1 MEISNFDYVV
11 IPKNSGLGRCR
22 ELARLIANEEIII
35 QEIRGEDVPFFVES
49 LVKKGKKAIG
59 ITGEDLFKEFSLKS
73 KNTKLKIVK
82 REIWNEKEYLFGK
95 PTLCLLGPKEKS
107 LEDMGKNI
115 RICINAKY
123 KELSKKKCINILEN
137 EGYRIEKI
145 YASGATEEFY
155 TKGIADMV
163 IDIVCSG
170 KSAEKAGLRVY
181 EKLFESDIVF
191 IGENQEK
198 RFDFKALYDK
208 IKKRIEENAKDS
220 YTSQI
225 ARDYLVLNRKLVEE
239 AAEVITAKN
248 REQLIWESA
257 DLLYFLF
264 VILVKNGITLDEV
277 EKENARRNLMSKTY
291 LKSEETVKYGSC
303 DILLKEKT

>member
-11 IPKNSGLGRCR
+11 VPKNSGLERCR
-22 ELARLIANEEIII
+22 ELAKVISKEKTTI
-35 QEIRGEDVPFFVES
+35 QEIRGEDVPLFVEN

-59 ITGEDLFKEFSLKS
+59 ITGEDLFMEFILKA
-73 KNTKLKIVK
+73 KNTNLKMVK

-123 KELSKKKCINILEN
+123 KELAKKKCTNILEN
-137 EGYRIEKI
+137 KRYRIEKI

-155 TKGIADMV
+155 AKGIVDMV

-170 KSAEKAGLRVY
+170 KSVEKAGLYVY

-191 IGENQEK
+191 IGANQEK
-198 RFDFKALYDK
+198 EFNFKALYNR
-208 IKKRIEENAKDS
+208 IRQRIEENAKDS

-225 ARDYLVLNRKLVEE
+225 ARDDSVLKRKLIEE

-264 VILVKNGITLDEV
+264 VILAKNGITLDEV
-277 EKENARRNLMSKTY
+277 EKENARRNFKSRIS
-291 LKSEETVKYGSC
+291 LKAEETVKYGSC